1 MMVVIDKFE
10 KIYERVKSDIS
21 KKVRNRQNSNEAI
34 IKILADTV
42 KKYPD
47 LRFGQILYIL
57 DIIRQDKSGNIID
70 IFSEEPDD
78 TLRRIKR
85 KL

>member
-10 KIYERVKSDIS
+10 KFYKRVKSDIS
-21 KKVRNRQNSNEAI
+21 QKVRNRQNSNEAI

-57 DIIRQDKSGNIID
+57 DIIRQDESGNIID

-78 TLRRIKR
+78 TLHRIKR

>member
-10 KIYERVKSDIS
+10 KFYERVKSDIS
-21 KKVRNRQNSNEAI
+21 KKVKNRQNSNEAI

-57 DIIRQDKSGNIID
+57 DIIRQDESGNVID
-70 IFSEEPDD
+70 IFSEEPDT
-78 TLRRIKR
+78 TLHRIKR